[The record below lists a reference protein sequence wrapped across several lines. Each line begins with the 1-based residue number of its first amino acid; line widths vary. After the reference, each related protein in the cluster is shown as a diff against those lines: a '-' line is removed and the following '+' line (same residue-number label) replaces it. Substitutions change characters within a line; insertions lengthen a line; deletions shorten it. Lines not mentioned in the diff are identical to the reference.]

1 MITKSLSSPLTQ
13 RLTGK
18 EGRRF
23 ARFLVVGAL
32 GFVVDFGVFHLEHA
46 LGFGAWLAAHFLPV
60 LLSQPAVI
68 EQTISQGVA
77 IISNFIWNYFW
88 IYPEAR
94 AAKQTSKMAKF
105 VLVSVLGLVIGIPIF
120 SVALL
125 VWQWLL
131 ALVPPSGAWADYAA
145 TLALMTRVGILLFWN
160 FLVNRFWTYRE
171 VK

>member
-1 MITKSLSSPLTQ
+1 MLLQ
-13 RLTGK
+13 RFAGK

-23 ARFLVVGAL
+23 ARFLVVGAV
-32 GFVVDFGVFHLEHA
+32 GFVVDFGVFKVEHA
-46 LGFGAWLAAHFLPV
+46 LGFGAWLAARFLPA

-94 AAKQTSKMAKF
+94 AAKQTGKMAKF
-105 VLVSVLGLVIGIPIF
+105 VLVSVLGLIIGIPIF
-120 SVALL
+120 SAALL
-125 VWQWLL
+125 AWQWLL
-131 ALVPPSGAWADYAA
+131 TLAQPSGAWAGYAA

-160 FLVNRFWTYRE
+160 FLVNRLWTYRE